1 LLGRALRASIL
12 QGAAGYAVNLIVTE
26 AILVVGGVLL
36 AVGGLTSG
44 ESPRWAGRS
53 LVIAGV
59 AAAVNGG
66 LRLAEIL
73 GKDALESRTLLVMG
87 RLAPYVGGFM
97 VGVLVTLF
105 VAGEIRFRKKKR

>member
-1 LLGRALRASIL
+1 M
-12 QGAAGYAVNLIVTE
+12 NLVVTE
-26 AILVVGGVLL
+26 AILCVGGVLL
-36 AVGGLTSG
+36 VVGGLTSA

-59 AAAVNGG
+59 AAVVNGG

-73 GKDALESRTLLVMG
+73 GKDVLESRTLLVTG
-87 RLAPYVGGFM
+87 RLAPYIGGFM

-105 VAGEIRFRKKKR
+105 VAGEMRFRKKKG